1 MVLKLHLLKLCN
13 IFLRNR
19 SHRANELSEPQ
30 PVFQSV
36 FFSCSWRKA
45 REIACEQVAI
55 ELAQVLRTSD
65 LPRKWR
71 EIFEPVTELLNL
83 CFLVCFVLCFQN
95 MYWTAKQQLVHHT
108 VTGCNVRPGDLM
120 GSGTISGEVSRR
132 GKLLL

>member
-19 SHRANELSEPQ
+19 SHRAIELSKLQ
-30 PVFQSV
+30 PVFQRSV
-36 FFSCSWRKA
+36 FFSCSWRKV

-71 EIFEPVTELLNL
+71 EIFEPITELLNL
-83 CFLVCFVLCFQN
+83 CFLVLSCFVFSEYVLDCK
-95 MYWTAKQQLVHHT
+95 TT
-108 VTGCNVRPGDLM
+108 VSPSHCDRMQCSPW
-120 GSGTISGEVSRR
+120 GSHGLWDHKWRSE
-132 GKLLL
+132 

>member
-71 EIFEPVTELLNL
+71 EIFEPITELLNL
-83 CFLVCFVLCFQN
+83 CFLDLSCFVFSEYVLDRK
-95 MYWTAKQQLVHHT
+95 TT
-108 VTGCNVRPGDLM
+108 VSPSYCDRMQCPPW
-120 GSGTISGEVSRR
+120 GSHGLWDHKWRSE
-132 GKLLL
+132 

>member
-1 MVLKLHLLKLCN
+1 MSK
-13 IFLRNR
+13 
-19 SHRANELSEPQ
+19 PQ

-36 FFSCSWRKA
+36 FRLAVDAKQWKSRVSKSQLSW
-45 REIACEQVAI
+45 
-55 ELAQVLRTSD
+55 LLRTSD
-65 LPRKWR
+65 WPRKWR
-71 EIFEPVTELLNL
+71 EIFEPITELLNL
-83 CFLVCFVLCFQN
+83 CLWLCFVLLFQN